1 MSKIKIAIDSPGDL
15 SLDIAEK
22 NGISVLPIKFSLEN
36 EEELLKD
43 KIDMTEDDFYK
54 SIRETGIIP
63 KTVQITPFEF
73 EEFYNEVAKDY
84 DELIMITISANGSGT
99 HRNACMAAENV
110 ENLKVHVVDSNL
122 YSYCYGLLAL
132 KAAELLKE
140 GKSAEEIVKEIEK
153 QRDNT
158 TAFFAVETLDYLKK
172 GGRISTMSA
181 IIGGVLDIRPIL
193 QVTKDGKVAAI
204 EKLKGEKKMFL
215 KMKEFILKEIEGA
228 DYELYPLYSD
238 AKDKMEKIQGMLEE
252 SGAKISGVSRVG
264 AVIGCH
270 AGPGVFGVVIVK
282 K

>member
-140 GKSAEEIVKEIEK
+140 GKSVTDAAMQLNFSSSNYFSCVFKKYVFCTPSEYMREKRSAAEKE
-153 QRDNT
+153 T
-158 TAFFAVETLDYLKK
+158 
-172 GGRISTMSA
+172 
-181 IIGGVLDIRPIL
+181 P
-193 QVTKDGKVAAI
+193 
-204 EKLKGEKKMFL
+204 
-215 KMKEFILKEIEGA
+215 
-228 DYELYPLYSD
+228 
-238 AKDKMEKIQGMLEE
+238 
-252 SGAKISGVSRVG
+252 SGV
-264 AVIGCH
+264 
-270 AGPGVFGVVIVK
+270 
-282 K
+282 